1 MPATGKPIIY
11 NDLYFRI
18 IAAIISA
25 HIIVVIGEDET
36 FFHLLV
42 DKDYYRAMLYSF
54 IIAFLLVNLVYW
66 ITRKLDNQYDWK
78 QHKIRRPILQL
89 FFSFFLPSIAAFLLA
104 FTYFKIFGYDI
115 WNTWYLRYDY
125 PIIVLMLLMLNI
137 YYLAFYFY
145 RQWQFTESMIIP
157 VVANK
162 EESKSKGV
170 FVVQKGAKN
179 IPLQVDTISYFFHNG
194 DFNFVRTFEQEDFII
209 TQALDDVQQQLNEK
223 QFFRANRQTI
233 INFNACQHF
242 EPLEH
247 GKLELYVTPKL
258 KEPIIISQKR
268 AKTFKEWLQR

>member
-223 QFFRANRQTI
+223 QFFSRKQAN
-233 INFNACQHF
+233 H
-242 EPLEH
+242 
-247 GKLELYVTPKL
+247 Y
-258 KEPIIISQKR
+258 
-268 AKTFKEWLQR
+268 